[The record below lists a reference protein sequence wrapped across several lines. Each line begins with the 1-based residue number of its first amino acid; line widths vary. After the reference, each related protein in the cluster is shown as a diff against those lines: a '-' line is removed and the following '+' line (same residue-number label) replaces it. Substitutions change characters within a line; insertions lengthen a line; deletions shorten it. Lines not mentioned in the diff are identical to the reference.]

1 MDDATFARLSA
12 LERAEFL
19 HASTLQR
26 PSETLERHAARI
38 ALLEQLIA
46 GQQAMQ
52 QQLLDVSTRLTASQ
66 ERLDTILQAIK
77 DLLDRPPNGR

>member
-1 MDDATFARLSA
+1 MDDATFARLSS

-19 HASTLQR
+19 HASTLRRHGDMLEQHDAR
-26 PSETLERHAARI
+26 MSALER
-38 ALLEQLIA
+38 LIA
-46 GQQAMQ
+46 DQQRMQ

-77 DLLDRPPNGR
+77 DQLNRPPNGH